1 MLARD
6 VMVKDVITVRP
17 DVTIQKAAQLLV
29 EHGIS
34 AMPVTED
41 DGRLVGIVSEGD
53 LIRRTEIGT
62 ERRRSWWLDMLTPS
76 ETRAEDYV
84 KAHAVRVVDIM
95 SRRVITAAETSTLA
109 EIATLLEKHGI
120 KRVPIVR
127 DGRIVGI
134 VSRANLVRA
143 LAAAPVHEPVGADD
157 QTIRER
163 VIDQIRALPGGMS
176 WLLTVTVRDG
186 AVDLWGPVDS
196 AQLRQ
201 AIRVAAEST
210 PGVKRVTDNLYQ
222 LPASAE

>member
-6 VMVKDVITVRP
+6 IMVQDVIMVRP
-17 DVTIQKAAQLLV
+17 EATIQKAAQLLV

-34 AMPVTED
+34 GMPVTEE
-41 DGRLVGIVSEGD
+41 DGQLVGIVSEGD

-62 ERRRSWWLDMLTPS
+62 ERRRSWWLDLLTPS

-84 KAHAVRVVDIM
+84 RAHAVRVADVM
-95 SRRVITAAETSTLA
+95 SRRVITASETASLA

-127 DGRIVGI
+127 DGRIVGL

-143 LAAAPVHEPVGADD
+143 LAATPVQEPLGADD
-157 QTIRER
+157 KTIRER
-163 VIDQIRALPGGMS
+163 IIDRIRALPGGMS
-176 WLLTVTVRDG
+176 WLMTVTVRDG

-196 AQLRQ
+196 PQLRQ